1 MRDDILKDIMDRRGA
16 VTRIAKA
23 CGISTAA
30 VSRWKRVPKGR
41 VATVASITGI
51 APSSLR
57 PDIYS
62 VDNTA
67 MAGAV

>member
-30 VSRWKRVPKGR
+30 VSRWKRVPRGR
-41 VATVASITGI
+41 VAAVATVTGV
-51 APSSLR
+51 SSERLR
-57 PDIYS
+57 PDLYPVS
-62 VDNTA
+62 ASEVV
-67 MAGAV
+67 GAE